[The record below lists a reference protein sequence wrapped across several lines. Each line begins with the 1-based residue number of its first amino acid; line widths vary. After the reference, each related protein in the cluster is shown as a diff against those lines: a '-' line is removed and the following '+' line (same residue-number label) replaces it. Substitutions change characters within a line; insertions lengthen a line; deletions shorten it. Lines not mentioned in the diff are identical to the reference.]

1 MGLFKRTAACLV
13 GMALLFSTAAA
24 ETTLHFTFAGDCTLG
39 SEEAKRKQARKTD
52 GLPADGGSVETP
64 EQAETPKDMF
74 DEVIERRNKRK
85 F

>member
-39 SEEAKRKQARKTD
+39 SEEAKRKQATSFDSVITEKGYD
-52 GLPADGGSVETP
+52 LPFANMQELFQNDDLTVVNLEGVL
-64 EQAETPKDMF
+64 
-74 DEVIERRNKRK
+74 
-85 F
+85 